1 MHQMQENEDQ
11 TNYEYGHFLHS
22 DYFIGLNS
30 LKAKEL
36 IKLQIN
42 QLTSIR
48 WKYRRW
54 ILILPLN
61 IVLNPFLHIVSFWF
75 PCEQFFTCRNE
86 TFSKLNETEAELH
99 LGGFLVKQ
107 NSSPIKDFTY
117 VIRISFLRFLK
128 KFLSIEN

>member
-1 MHQMQENEDQ
+1 MHQMQENPDQ
-11 TNYEYGHFLHS
+11 KNYEYGHFLHS

-61 IVLNPFLHIVSFWF
+61 IEYCP
-75 PCEQFFTCRNE
+75 
-86 TFSKLNETEAELH
+86 
-99 LGGFLVKQ
+99 
-107 NSSPIKDFTY
+107 
-117 VIRISFLRFLK
+117 
-128 KFLSIEN
+128 

>member
-1 MHQMQENEDQ
+1 MHKMQENEDQ

-48 WKYRRW
+48 WKYRR
-54 ILILPLN
+54 
-61 IVLNPFLHIVSFWF
+61 
-75 PCEQFFTCRNE
+75 
-86 TFSKLNETEAELH
+86 
-99 LGGFLVKQ
+99 
-107 NSSPIKDFTY
+107 
-117 VIRISFLRFLK
+117 
-128 KFLSIEN
+128 